1 MIITAL
7 TKPLVNSSVS
17 LTPDTKHRCRSFNI
31 LGGEGEGGSVFH
43 DPLNMNFF
51 SPEKIPFSSIFE
63 QKGIPHSAA
72 YWDRQT
78 NIDILWCRVTDTSYR
93 HLTNDQGFIRR
104 EGEGVGGGGGGKDT
118 CTRREHQSC
127 HVTTVCIT

>member
-1 MIITAL
+1 
-7 TKPLVNSSVS
+7 
-17 LTPDTKHRCRSFNI
+17 
-31 LGGEGEGGSVFH
+31 
-43 DPLNMNFF
+43 MNFF